1 MSDHDDELVSQRP
14 DAAKS
19 EPGAPSAEELK
30 ARFGRDIFDDFDF
43 KDPRFGDHL
52 TEVMDLHLSH
62 CPVARSRVGKGYWWV
77 SRNADIRRLGQD
89 WKTFSSAQGYIPNR
103 PEGMPYILPVEMD
116 PPRQTAWRSVLNPWM
131 APDVVAS
138 FEPRVRAD
146 ANELIDRF
154 IDRGECEYIA
164 EFGSILPGWALFK
177 CVLGVPVDVLGEF
190 VHNTE
195 RSLYGPTEARAG
207 YAQRLFEMLDEYLQQ
222 RRTLPP
228 RGDMVDTILKGVTY
242 ENGEPAPWL
251 DQVGIAADMVY
262 GGIGTT
268 IYVLGSVLHYLATHP
283 VERQMLI
290 DRPDLVTN
298 AVEEFVRVFPPVI
311 GLARHCTRDVEVSGT
326 PMKKGDCVVLA
337 YSASSR
343 DPRVVEDPT
352 RIDITRQ
359 SVLHSAFGVGPH
371 RCIGSNLARL
381 EMRVAIEEWLRR
393 IPQFRMKPGTEPSYE
408 TDLLRSMVS
417 LHLVW

>member
-1 MSDHDDELVSQRP
+1 MSDQNDVQVSQRP
-14 DAAKS
+14 DTVKV
-19 EPGAPSAEELK
+19 EPGAPSVEELK
-30 ARFGRDIFDDFDF
+30 ARYGRDIFNDFDY
-43 KDPRFGDHL
+43 KDPKFGDHI
-52 TEVMDLHLSH
+52 TEVMDLHVNH
-62 CPVARSRVGKGYWWV
+62 CPVAHSKVGKGYWWV

-116 PPRQTAWRSVLNPWM
+116 PPRQTIWRTALNPGL
-131 APDVVAS
+131 APEVVAS
-138 FEPRVRAD
+138 FAPRVRAD
-146 ANELIDRF
+146 ANVLIDRF

-177 CVLGVPVDVLGEF
+177 YVLGVPVDQLEQLVY
-190 VHNTE
+190 NTE
-195 RSLYGPTEARAG
+195 RSLYGPTETRAG
-207 YAQRLFEMLDEYLQQ
+207 HAQRLFEMLDDYLKQ
-222 RRTLPP
+222 RSKEPP

-242 ENGEPAPWL
+242 ENGEPAPWQ
-251 DQVGIAADMVY
+251 DQLGIAADLVY

-283 VERQMLI
+283 VERQLLI
-290 DRPDLVTN
+290 DKPELVTN

-343 DPRVVEDPT
+343 DPRVVENPT
-352 RIDITRQ
+352 EIDITRQ